1 MALLSL
7 STPLKE
13 RVDNFLKM
21 RPNAPYIP
29 LQQEDYRVLL
39 EEGNLGMF
47 DRPVKLLGTIHKEPK
62 HKPA

>member
-1 MALLSL
+1 MAILSL

-29 LQQEDYRVLL
+29 LHPEDYNSLFA
-39 EEGNLGMF
+39 EGNLGMF
-47 DRPVKLLGTIHKEPK
+47 DRPVKLLGTIHREIEGDES
-62 HKPA
+62 